1 MFRISG
7 QDRKLL
13 DNRLHNYD
21 FLLVEADFVNPE
33 DYQTDLKH
41 FFRAMQCRQ
50 DRKKLRELLKSEG
63 FADLNPEAEQAIA
76 ACLNVKKLVHIMRK
90 EELPMCKA
98 FDELME
104 EERQRG
110 KYEGKR
116 EGKREGKKIGRKQE
130 RILLIKRMYKKGI
143 EETLIREITG
153 CTKKEFAA
161 AVGR

>member
-1 MFRISG
+1 
-7 QDRKLL
+7 
-13 DNRLHNYD
+13 
-21 FLLVEADFVNPE
+21 
-33 DYQTDLKH
+33 
-41 FFRAMQCRQ
+41 
-50 DRKKLRELLKSEG
+50 
-63 FADLNPEAEQAIA
+63 
-76 ACLNVKKLVHIMRK
+76 
-90 EELPMCKA
+90 MCKA

>member
-1 MFRISG
+1 
-7 QDRKLL
+7 
-13 DNRLHNYD
+13 
-21 FLLVEADFVNPE
+21 
-33 DYQTDLKH
+33 
-41 FFRAMQCRQ
+41 
-50 DRKKLRELLKSEG
+50 
-63 FADLNPEAEQAIA
+63 
-76 ACLNVKKLVHIMRK
+76 
-90 EELPMCKA
+90 MCKA

-110 KYEGKR
+110 KY